1 VASERWE
8 RAYQSV
14 ERDVEERKAR
24 IRSFGLEPCR
34 RVLDLGCGDGID
46 LEAFRALGFSAL
58 TGLDLIPTLVRRAV
72 GRSFR
77 VINGDV
83 AALGAKDA
91 SFDVVYGNN
100 ILHHLPD
107 QDRAFAEVRR
117 VLRVGGLFCF
127 VEPAATGFRRWVD
140 RVTMSTL
147 ARVVPVLEH
156 RRIILEEEMADYRR
170 WLSTQDQLPG
180 RLARHGFRCVE
191 TRKGMFRLY
200 AKWQA
205 A

>member
-1 VASERWE
+1 MK
-8 RAYQSV
+8 
-14 ERDVEERKAR
+14 ERKRAKEALR
-24 IRSFGLEPCR
+24 ESEKRYRLLFQHIP
-34 RVLDLGCGDGID
+34 VGIFHYD
-46 LEAFRALGFSAL
+46 PHLRL
-58 TGLDLIPTLVRRAV
+58 TECNERFVAILQSSRDRLIGLDLTPTLVRRAV
-72 GRSFR
+72 ARSFQ

-83 AALGAKDA
+83 AALGAKDG

-107 QDRAFAEVRR
+107 QDRGFAEVRR

-127 VEPAATGFRRWVD
+127 VEPAATGIRRWVD

-156 RRIILEEEMADYRR
+156 RRIILEEELADYRR